1 MKKFATTHLWVLL
14 IVMLLGTDPTPHQII
29 SDGVGKREVVV
40 SRCRHISIFHNR
52 VMQMAIKSLLE
63 FDNIFHRSNTTNAD
77 LLSLLVVSLW
87 FISGHGPMHEI
98 YFFGCLL
105 PSRPFVLGL
114 PIALK
119 VVVKYKASRKEQ
131 SG

>member
-1 MKKFATTHLWVLL
+1 MF
-14 IVMLLGTDPTPHQII
+14 
-29 SDGVGKREVVV
+29 
-40 SRCRHISIFHNR
+40 
-52 VMQMAIKSLLE
+52 
-63 FDNIFHRSNTTNAD
+63 
-77 LLSLLVVSLW
+77 
-87 FISGHGPMHEI
+87 EI

-131 SG
+131 SGKTNVHVITCLRMVIPRRLCFSYNKVYTIG

>member
-1 MKKFATTHLWVLL
+1 MKKFATTHLWILL

-29 SDGVGKREVVV
+29 SHGVGKREVVV

-52 VMQMAIKSLLE
+52 VMQMAIKSLFE
-63 FDNIFHRSNTTNAD
+63 FDNIFHGSNTTNTD

-119 VVVKYKASRKEQ
+119 VVIKYKASRKEQ